1 MCTAVIYF
9 LYEDTLEVGLQDKQ
23 HLEEEVISI
32 AIRTPHKTHDM
43 FAGNNMGKYISF
55 FTPANICCVTVI
67 NLYILIW

>member
-32 AIRTPHKTHDM
+32 AIRTSHKTHDM

-55 FTPANICCVTVI
+55 LHQLTSSVLLLSI
-67 NLYILIW
+67 YIF